1 MIEAGVD
8 EAGRGPLAGPVF
20 SAAVILD
27 KEKQNWGLNDS
38 KKISE
43 TKRESIAQEI
53 KEKAIAWSIGISS
66 SEEIDE
72 VNILKATLI
81 AMKRAIEGYF
91 SVNVEDVNIIK
102 VKGKTK
108 RSRYRIRKKSDWK
121 KAYVRLAD
129 GQSIEVT
136 SE

>member
-1 MIEAGVD
+1 MKTELYSVIKSPYLTEKVSSLMGESNQYAFKVD
-8 EAGRGPLAGPVF
+8 INATKLQVKK
-20 SAAVILD
+20 AV
-27 KEKQNWGLNDS
+27 
-38 KKISE
+38 
-43 TKRESIAQEI
+43 
-53 KEKAIAWSIGISS
+53 
-66 SEEIDE
+66 
-72 VNILKATLI
+72 
-81 AMKRAIEGYF
+81 EGYF

-136 SE
+136 SEYWLLKLKSLNLLLLEEDLDRGFQEMTCIKVILMLLF

>member
-1 MIEAGVD
+1 KGGCNISNVRKINRGAFIMETELYSVIKSPYLTEKVSSLMGESNQYAFKVD
-8 EAGRGPLAGPVF
+8 INATKLQVKK
-20 SAAVILD
+20 AV
-27 KEKQNWGLNDS
+27 
-38 KKISE
+38 
-43 TKRESIAQEI
+43 
-53 KEKAIAWSIGISS
+53 
-66 SEEIDE
+66 
-72 VNILKATLI
+72 
-81 AMKRAIEGYF
+81 EGYF